1 MARVD
6 GNWDIIQ
13 SNNTV
18 VRVELRQTGDTLSG
32 TAQFRSTSGTVDI
45 ESRMTGD
52 RLVLV
57 INWSDGHV
65 GEYNGTIG
73 ALGGANGQGRLTG
86 VTFDRTDTSSQAS
99 WFSSRTF
106 AP

>member
-13 SNNTV
+13 SNDTI
-18 VRVELRQTGDTLSG
+18 VRVELTQTGDTLSG
-32 TAQFRSTSGTVDI
+32 AAQFRSTTGNVDHT

-52 RLVLV
+52 RLLLV

-73 ALGGANGQGRLTG
+73 GLGANGTGRLTG
-86 VTFDRTDTSSQAS
+86 VTFDRTDISSQAS

-106 AP
+106 AA